1 MDIIH
6 STIVND
12 VGIQNKV
19 KEKIKLIESAN
30 ITTKNQLLKE
40 TIIDLEINTYKL
52 KACGLVMEE
61 QEDEIINLNSQI
73 DGFKNFIGDD
83 KLNNKIIEQVKMKDN
98 ISNIGKRRNEIGKRL
113 IGACKKIIEDDNS
126 NNTT

>member
-1 MDIIH
+1 LSPH
-6 STIVND
+6 PLESTNF
-12 VGIQNKV
+12 
-19 KEKIKLIESAN
+19 A
-30 ITTKNQLLKE
+30 TKNKLLKE